1 MSVLAAIRP
10 DDWNFPLLVH
20 VFGAMILVGGLVT
33 AVTALLLGWR
43 RDSEWYSRLGFWSLF
58 VVVLPAWWV
67 MRIGAE
73 WIYSKENFDEEN
85 EPDWVGIG
93 YITAEPGLVVL
104 LIAIV
109 VTGLGARRLR
119 AAGGGTSAL
128 TRAGGILATVLLIA
142 YTIAVW
148 AMTAKPG

>member
-10 DDWNFPLLVH
+10 DDWNFPLLLH
-20 VFGAMILVGGLVT
+20 VFGAMILVGGLVA

-43 RDSEWYSRLGFWSLF
+43 RDSLWYSRLGFWTLLL
-58 VVVLPAWWV
+58 VVFPAWWV

-73 WIYSKENFDEEN
+73 WIYSKEFPEEGN

-93 YITAEPGLVVL
+93 YSTAEPGLL
-104 LIAIV
+104 LILIAII
-109 VTGLGARRLR
+109 VTGLGVRRLS
-119 AAGGGTSAL
+119 GVEGETSAL
-128 TRAGGILATVLLIA
+128 TRIGGVLATLLLIA
-142 YTIAVW
+142 YTVAMW